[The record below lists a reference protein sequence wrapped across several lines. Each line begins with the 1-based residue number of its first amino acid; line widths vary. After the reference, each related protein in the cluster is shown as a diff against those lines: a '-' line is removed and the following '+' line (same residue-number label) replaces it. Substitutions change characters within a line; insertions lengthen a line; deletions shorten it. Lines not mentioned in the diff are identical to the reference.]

1 MKKVLIIL
9 AIILIAIT
17 IWVVRVKTK
26 PYTEEDT
33 QRVLDI
39 YLGKKKANLEDFIRL
54 DMNHDLKFKLN
65 DAVAVQKKVLGE

>member
-1 MKKVLIIL
+1 MKKVLIVLSIVF
-9 AIILIAIT
+9 IAIT
-17 IWVVRVKTK
+17 IWVVSVKTK

-39 YLGKKKANLEDFIRL
+39 YLGKKKANIKDFIRL

>member
-1 MKKVLIIL
+1 MKKVLIVL
-9 AIILIAIT
+9 AIVFIAIT
-17 IWVVRVKTK
+17 IWLVRVKTK

-39 YLGKKKANLEDFIRL
+39 YLGKKKANLKDFIRL

-65 DAVAVQKKVLGE
+65 DAVAVQKKVLGK

>member
-1 MKKVLIIL
+1 MKKILIIL
-9 AIILIAIT
+9 AILFIAIT

-26 PYTEEDT
+26 PYTKEDT

-39 YLGKKKANLEDFIRL
+39 YLGKKKANLKDFIRL

>member
-9 AIILIAIT
+9 AIILIVIT

-39 YLGKKKANLEDFIRL
+39 YLGKKKANLKDFIRL

>member
-1 MKKVLIIL
+1 MKKVLIVL

-26 PYTEEDT
+26 PYKEEDT

-39 YLGKKKANLEDFIRL
+39 YLGKKKANIKDFIRL

>member
-1 MKKVLIIL
+1 MKKALIVLVIL
-9 AIILIAIT
+9 FMVIT

>member
-1 MKKVLIIL
+1 MKKLLIVLT
-9 AIILIAIT
+9 IILIAIT

>member
-1 MKKVLIIL
+1 MKKVLIVLI
-9 AIILIAIT
+9 IILIAIT

-26 PYTEEDT
+26 PYTEKDT

-39 YLGKKKANLEDFIRL
+39 YLGKKKVNLKDFIRL